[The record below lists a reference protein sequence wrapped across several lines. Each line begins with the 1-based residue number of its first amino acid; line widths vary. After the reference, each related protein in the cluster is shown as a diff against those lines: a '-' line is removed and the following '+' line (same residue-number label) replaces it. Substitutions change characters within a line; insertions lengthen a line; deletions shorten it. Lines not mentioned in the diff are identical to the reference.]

1 MAKLNVMEARE
12 MVQALGEKYF
22 KEANIID
29 SLDGTFVIE
38 EDGNYFTVE
47 IHAHVNRGE
56 LSPQVLDRFKAVREK
71 REEKMKK
78 LNKSFT

>member
-1 MAKLNVMEARE
+1 MEKITMTEARE
-12 MVQALGEKYF
+12 MTQALGEKYF

-38 EDGNYFTVE
+38 EGGNYFTVE

-71 REEKMKK
+71 REEKIKK
-78 LNKSFT
+78 LNRSFT